1 MAKKKKTSIYVAIEK
16 SAEMNKTRKQNLIL
30 NVGFGYIAQIGIILM
45 SFIGRKV
52 FLHYL
57 SVDYLGINGLY
68 SNILTILS
76 LPELGLDSSVV
87 YFLYKPVAKNEKNT
101 ISVLMKYFKKLY
113 TILAISVFIVGIA
126 MIPFLK
132 YILKTEL
139 ADTELIIYYVLFL
152 INTSVSYFAAHK
164 VALLSAYQEQR
175 IQKLVMLG
183 TNIFLQIIHIVIL
196 AIWKNYYLYLI
207 GTISATVLNAFILT
221 LWCNRLHPVEY
232 SSEKVPDE
240 SKLAIKSKI
249 ASTFIYKIGTVAINN
264 TDNILMSV
272 IVNVAAVGLY
282 SNYYTIVAAVQ
293 GLLAIINT
301 SLISSIGN
309 MGAMKENEK
318 QYGLFNV
325 MILFYHFIAAMGGVG
340 FYLLMNDF
348 IVMWLG
354 REYLFENLAVFAIAF
369 NFYLTTL
376 VNPIWMFREANGL
389 FEKVKYLMLITAAT
403 NLILSVALGKIFGV
417 FGILIATAISKIIT
431 YVWYE
436 PIILFKYVFNKSAV
450 SCLKNQL
457 KYIFLSVITFVLAKL
472 AISPFAETNN
482 EVMFVVKMTVIV
494 IVCGFVFLAGTYR
507 TNEIKTIKSLLRR
520 KTKNVTIQK

>member
-1 MAKKKKTSIYVAIEK
+1 MAVGK

-30 NVGFGYIAQIGIILM
+30 NLGFGYIAQIGIILM

-87 YFLYKPVAKNEKNT
+87 YFLYKPVAKNEKHE
-101 ISVLMKYFKKLY
+101 ISLLMKYFKKLY
-113 TILAISVFIVGIA
+113 TILAIAVFIAGIA
-126 MIPFLK
+126 LIPFLK
-132 YILKTEL
+132 YIIKTDL
-139 ADTELIIYYVLFL
+139 AASELIIYYVLFL
-152 INTSVSYFAAHK
+152 INTSVSYLAAHK
-164 VALLSAYQEQR
+164 VALLSAHQEQR

-196 AIWKNYYLYLI
+196 AIWKNYYLYLV
-207 GTISATVLNAFILT
+207 GTISATVLNAVILT
-221 LWCNRLHPVEY
+221 IWCNRLHPVEY
-232 SSEKVPDE
+232 SSEQVPNE
-240 SKLAIKSKI
+240 NKLAIKTKI
-249 ASTFIYKIGTVAINN
+249 ASTFVYKIGTVAINN

-282 SNYYTIVAAVQ
+282 SNYYTIIAAVQ
-293 GLLAIINT
+293 GLLGIVNT

-309 MGAMKENEK
+309 MGALKENDK

-325 MILFYHFIAAMGGVG
+325 MILFYHFIGAVGGVG

-348 IVMWLG
+348 IVLWLG
-354 REYLFENLAVFAIAF
+354 KEYLFDSLTVFAIAF

-389 FEKVKYLMLITAAT
+389 FEKVKYTMLITAT
-403 NLILSVALGKIFGV
+403 INLILSVVLGKIWGV
-417 FGILIATAISKIIT
+417 FGILIATAISKIST

-436 PIILFKYVFNKSAV
+436 PMILFKHVFNKSAIN
-450 SCLKNQL
+450 CLIKEA
-457 KYIFLSVITFVLAKL
+457 KYILLTVTTFVLANL
-472 AISPFAETNN
+472 AISPFVNMNN
-482 EVMFVVKMTVIV
+482 VFVFAVKMAI
-494 IVCGFVFLAGTYR
+494 IAFICGFVFLAGTYK

-520 KTKNVTIQK
+520 KTKNVSFQK